1 MASEKP
7 SHRTKYAV
15 PAVDQMLDI
24 VEHLAQNH
32 RSYGITEL
40 ARGLGISTNG
50 VFRILRCLTERGYAE
65 ADPAGGYRLGT
76 RFFTLGM
83 QLQARFDLRRR
94 ARPHLERLCE
104 QAGETVQLYG
114 LQDNHALVLDCV
126 TPAASSFIQVL
137 PGSRMEIHASAFSKA
152 VLAFLPENEVRRR
165 LPRKLAALTPH
176 TITDREK
183 LCEELAG
190 IRATGL
196 AHDRE
201 GYMLGIF
208 CIGAPVFNVNG
219 EPVAGLG
226 VTGLVSVSHPKKQS
240 ALEQAILACAED
252 VSRDIGYEGG
262 QFRQFLGNLKAVTTE
277 GTQ

>member
-1 MASEKP
+1 MASSKP
-7 SHRTKYAV
+7 SARNKYAV
-15 PAVDQMLDI
+15 PAVEQMLDI

-32 RSYGITEL
+32 RGYGITEL
-40 ARGLGISTNG
+40 ARALGISTNG
-50 VFRILRCLTERGYAE
+50 VFRILKCLAERGYAE

-76 RFFTLGM
+76 KFFTLGM

-104 QAGETVQLYG
+104 DSGETVQLYG
-114 LQDNHALVLDCV
+114 LQDDHALVLDCV
-126 TPAASSFIQVL
+126 TPAVSSFIQVL

-152 VLAFLPENEVRRR
+152 VLAFLPEDEARRR

-176 TITDREK
+176 TVTDREK
-183 LCEELAG
+183 LFEELVR
-190 IRATGL
+190 IRASGL
-196 AHDRE
+196 AYDRE

-226 VTGLVSVSHPKKQS
+226 VTGLVSVSHPEKQ
-240 ALEQAILACAED
+240 AELEQAILACAESI
-252 VSRDIGYEGG
+252 SRDIGYEGDRLA
-262 QFRQFLGNLKAVTTE
+262 QFRSQLKE
-277 GTQ
+277 GT

>member
-1 MASEKP
+1 MAP
-7 SHRTKYAV
+7 SKSSAPNKYAV
-15 PAVDQMLDI
+15 PAVEQMLDI

-32 RSYGITEL
+32 RTYGITEL
-40 ARGLGISTNG
+40 ARTLGISTNG
-50 VFRILRCLTERGYAE
+50 VFRILKCLVERGYAE

-76 RFFTLGM
+76 KFFTLGM

-104 QAGETVQLYG
+104 QSGETVQLYT
-114 LQDNHALVLDCV
+114 LQEDHALVLDCV

-152 VLAFLPENEVRRR
+152 VLAFLSEAEARRH

-176 TITDREK
+176 TVTDREK
-183 LCEELAG
+183 LFEELAR
-190 IRATGL
+190 IRSGGL
-196 AHDRE
+196 AYDRE

-208 CIGAPVFNVNG
+208 CIGAPVFNVNS
-219 EPVAGLG
+219 EPVAGVG

-240 ALEQAILACAED
+240 ALEQTILACAEQI
-252 VSRDIGYEGG
+252 SRDIGYEGG
-262 QFRQFLGNLKAVTTE
+262 LFEEFRKRRRTGR
-277 GTQ
+277 